1 MKRTLFATLMLLL
14 IVATSGCVRR
24 IVTIDSQPQG
34 AQVYFGRQLVGET
47 PCTHE
52 FLYYGTHYLELA
64 KDGYL
69 NHRTTV
75 KLKGPV
81 YEYFPF
87 SVFSEILIPWQI
99 TDEHTLNFKLERGE
113 SEKPIISP
121 IEEPQPPLPGPELE
135 LLDEKL

>member
-1 MKRTLFATLMLLL
+1 MKRTSFVMLMLLL
-14 IVATSGCVRR
+14 IVASSGCVHR

-34 AQVYFGRQLVGET
+34 AQVYFGRQLIGET

-64 KDGYL
+64 KDGYV

-75 KLKGPV
+75 KLKGPF

-87 SVFSEILIPWQI
+87 SVFSELLIPWQI
-99 TDEHTLNFKLERGE
+99 TDQHSFKFKLEKGE
-113 SEKPIISP
+113 TEKPIISP
-121 IEEPQPPLPGPELE
+121 IEEPQPSLPGPELE
-135 LLDEKL
+135 RLDEKL